1 MQNHVR
7 KFHSFPGRI
16 CTNRTNE
23 CEQVKKY
30 TIGHMAMHGLL
41 KQAAGTIRKFSVGAL
56 LALGLVNFSALANDS
71 EVDAVI
77 ILPTPLSEISQSS
90 FPIERR
96 LEFALGEAMMDIGIL
111 PIVPDFLSMP
121 PVENAERSEFL
132 NLLQTIAT
140 QHTGRLLAVKI
151 HLLLTANPETH
162 PTPAASVIDVG
173 TGRLVARTSTLP
185 LLALDDS
192 LEIEASATAL
202 ARAIARQLEQNGY
215 VVSDTTRRPWGV
227 RATDYRIALE
237 GFDLCERRELLTTME
252 KEFPGFLSVELVKA
266 PNPTF
271 AVYVYRSTAT
281 AQRLQKWL
289 EQLMISL
296 RIAPSASSK
305 ILTNDISI
313 RVQKDR
319 SRKIFTSICDG

>member
-1 MQNHVR
+1 M
-7 KFHSFPGRI
+7 
-16 CTNRTNE
+16 
-23 CEQVKKY
+23 Y
-30 TIGHMAMHGLL
+30 GLL
-41 KQAAGTIRKFSVGAL
+41 KHAAGTIRKFAVGAL
-56 LALGLVNFSALANDS
+56 LAVGLVNPTALANES
-71 EVDAVI
+71 EIDNVI
-77 ILPTPLSEISQSS
+77 ILPTPLSEIGQNS

-96 LEFALGEAMMDIGIL
+96 LEFAIGEAMMDIGIL

-132 NLLQTIAT
+132 ALLQTIAT

-151 HLLLTANPETH
+151 DLLLTANPEMH
-162 PTPAASVIDVG
+162 PTPAASVIDIG

-185 LLALDDS
+185 LLALDDR

-202 ARAIARQLEQNGY
+202 ARALASQLEQNGY
-215 VVSDTTRRPWGV
+215 VVSETTRKPWGA

-289 EQLMISL
+289 EQLMVSL
-296 RIAPSASSK
+296 RIAPFASSR
-305 ILTNDISI
+305 ILANDTSI

-319 SRKIFTSICDG
+319 SHKIYTSMCDG